1 MVNNKKE
8 LYEVIAFV
16 VNNFLD
22 VLEYTKKIPITGD
35 FMNNGIARRVFV
47 PFSIDDERNTDL
59 DYAIKV
65 ISGLLPIGFCVIPEK
80 TIEDLKYVE
89 GMLNITVLSDHITYQ
104 ANFEGDNTN
113 SRSCDI
119 SEFMG
124 RILFDKDD
132 IERRKNGI
140 T

>member
-47 PFSIDDERNTDL
+47 SFSIDDERNTDL
-59 DYAIKV
+59 DYAVKV

-89 GMLNITVLSDHITYQ
+89 GMLKITVLSDHITYQ
-104 ANFEGDNTN
+104 ANFKGDSTN

>member
-22 VLEYTKKIPITGD
+22 ILEYTKKIPITGD

-59 DYAIKV
+59 DYATKV

-89 GMLNITVLSDHITYQ
+89 RMLNITVLGKHATFR

-113 SRSCDI
+113 SRNCDI

-124 RILFDKDD
+124 RILFDKDE
-132 IERRKNGI
+132 IERKKNGI

>member
-1 MVNNKKE
+1 MVNNEKE

-22 VLEYTKKIPITGD
+22 VLECTKKFPITGD

-59 DYAIKV
+59 DYAVKV

-80 TIEDLKYVE
+80 TIEDLKYLE
-89 GMLNITVLSDHITYQ
+89 GMLKITVLGDYVTFR
-104 ANFEGDNTN
+104 ANFERDNTN
-113 SRSCDI
+113 SRNCDI